1 MFGTIIHGVRNMTSE
16 EFIIECKK
24 RNITISPEMME
35 QFILYADL
43 LKEWNAKMNLT
54 AIDEREEVF
63 EKHFFDSILPLNDS
77 IQGKI
82 ADVGTGAGFPGIVWK
97 IVRPDLDVSLIE
109 PTGKR
114 CKFLEEVISQL
125 KLENIHVYNERSEE
139 HVKQHREEYD
149 VVTARAVA
157 NLRVLS
163 ELCCPLVKKDGIFLT
178 MKGSHG
184 DEEVLE
190 AKNAIDKLGMKLTSR
205 EETSLTNGDPR
216 QIFTFKKI
224 KETPMM
230 YPRNYGQ
237 IKKKPL

>member
-1 MFGTIIHGVRNMTSE
+1 MTPE
-16 EFIIECKK
+16 KFVNECKK
-24 RNITISPEMME
+24 LNIIITDQMLE
-35 QFILYADL
+35 QLNTYADI

-54 AIDEREEVF
+54 AIDEKEEVF
-63 EKHFFDSILPLNDS
+63 EKHFYDSILPLS
-77 IQGKI
+77 
-82 ADVGTGAGFPGIVWK
+82 ADVNGKVADIGTGAGFPGVVWK
-97 IVRPDLDVSLIE
+97 IVRPELYVSLVE

-114 CKFLEEVISQL
+114 CKFLETVIHQL
-125 KLENIHVYNERSEE
+125 HLENITIYNERSEE

-163 ELCCPLVKKDGIFLT
+163 ELCVPLVKKDGIFLT

-184 DEEVLE
+184 DDEVQE
-190 AKNAIDKLGMKLTSR
+190 AKHATDVLGVALIKR
-205 EETSLTNGDPR
+205 EVASLTNGDSR
-216 QIFTFKKI
+216 QIFTFQKI
-224 KETPMM
+224 KNTPEI

>member
-1 MFGTIIHGVRNMTSE
+1 MTPE
-16 EFIIECKK
+16 EFVNECKK
-24 RNITISPEMME
+24 LNITITNEMLD
-35 QFILYADL
+35 QLNQYADL

-54 AIDEREEVF
+54 AIDEKEEVF
-63 EKHFFDSILPLNDS
+63 EKHFYDSILPLNED
-77 IQGKI
+77 IKGNI
-82 ADVGTGAGFPGIVWK
+82 ADVGTGAGFPGVVWK
-97 IVRPDLDVSLIE
+97 IVRPDLRVALVE

-114 CKFLEEVISQL
+114 CKFLETVIEQL
-125 KLENIHVYNERSEE
+125 NLKDITVYNERSEE
-139 HVKQHREEYD
+139 HVQHHREEYD

-163 ELCCPLVKKDGIFLT
+163 ELCIPLVKKGGIFLT

-184 DEEVLE
+184 DIEVQE
-190 AKNAIDKLGMKLTSR
+190 AKHATDVLGVKLVKR

-216 QIFTFKKI
+216 QIFTFLKI
-224 KETPMM
+224 KNSPEM

>member
-1 MFGTIIHGVRNMTSE
+1 MTSE
-16 EFIIECKK
+16 EFINECKK
-24 RNITISPEMME
+24 RNIVISEEMIE
-35 QFILYADL
+35 QFQLYADL

-54 AIDEREEVF
+54 AIDEKEEVF
-63 EKHFFDSILPLNDS
+63 EKHFFDSILPLNES

-97 IVRPDLDVSLIE
+97 IVRPELQVSLIE

-114 CKFLEEVISQL
+114 CKFLEEVITQL
-125 KLENIHVYNERSEE
+125 KLKDIQIFNERSEE
-139 HVKQHREEYD
+139 HVKHHREEYD

-184 DEEVLE
+184 DDEVLE
-190 AKNAIDKLGMKLTSR
+190 SKNAMNLLGMKLTNR

-216 QIFTFKKI
+216 QIFTFTKI

>member
-1 MFGTIIHGVRNMTSE
+1 MTSE
-16 EFIIECKK
+16 EFINECKK
-24 RNITISPEMME
+24 RNISISPEMLD
-35 QFILYADL
+35 QFIVYADL
-43 LKEWNAKMNLT
+43 LKEWNSKMNLT
-54 AIDEREEVF
+54 AIDERDEVF

-77 IQGKI
+77 IQGKV

-97 IVRPDLDVSLIE
+97 IIRKDLDVSLIE

-184 DEEVLE
+184 DDEVLE
-190 AKNAIDKLGMKLTSR
+190 AKNAIDKLGMKLTNR

-216 QIFTFKKI
+216 QIFTFTKI
-224 KETPMM
+224 KETSMM